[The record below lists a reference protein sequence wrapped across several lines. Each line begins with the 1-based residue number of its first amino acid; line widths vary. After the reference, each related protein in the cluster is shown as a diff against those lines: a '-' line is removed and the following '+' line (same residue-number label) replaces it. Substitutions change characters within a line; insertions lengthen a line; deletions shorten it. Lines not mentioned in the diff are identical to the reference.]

1 MSMQVKVMMRSLK
14 ILIKQISTSEFENA
28 KLLVSSKVSYFK
40 SAIEVES
47 DEGTKE
53 KFFNLMTKYEKLL
66 KSLELN
72 KNDYCIDSQAK
83 QTDEKSILA
92 EISILWNEWEKN
104 TTEIS
109 IRNDKDVYEYFQ
121 ILMGKKGKIL
131 FQAHEI
137 IGIEFLKMEYH
148 NVYLNRSHLKGELA
162 IKCENEYDN
171 SLEKYKAA
179 ELGYENRQDIPWVI
193 KETSYFSLNEK
204 GIPSKVNISNDSIS
218 FIHISNFQ

>member
-1 MSMQVKVMMRSLK
+1 MSMQVKDMMRSLK

-28 KLLVSSKVSYFK
+28 KLLVSSKVSSFK

-53 KFFNLMTKYEKLL
+53 KYFYLLTKYEKIL

-83 QTDEKSILA
+83 QTEEKSILD
-92 EISILWNEWEKN
+92 EISVLWNEWEKN
-104 TTEIS
+104 TTQIL
-109 IRNDKDVYEYFQ
+109 IGNDKDVYEYFQ
-121 ILMGKKGKIL
+121 ILMEKKGKIL

-137 IGIEFLKMEYH
+137 IGIEYLKMGYH
-148 NVYLNRSHLKGELA
+148 NIYLNRSHLKGGLT
-162 IKCENEYDN
+162 IKCENQYDN

-193 KETSYFSLNEK
+193 KETSYFILNEK
-204 GIPSKVNISNDSIS
+204 GIPSKINISNDSIT